1 MEVKCEHST
10 QTTGFEPEISGTKP
24 SAVTFRQHMGEKV
37 HSGSNVKCLL
47 CIAWGN
53 VTKHTNT
60 HSVFVC
66 FVWISEQTA
75 NSSPYNI
82 KWMVFVNE
90 TECVYC
96 AVRTG
101 YLSKRDGVCLNTKH
115 SICFPKMFVW
125 LSACVFCVW
134 TSQYVPKTNNILTD
148 SQRKSNKMQQCI
160 KILFHIYMKLNI
172 FRATHRPSSGA

>member
-1 MEVKCEHST
+1 MSFVINMVICMVLRFVFRIKCKVFSL
-10 QTTGFEPEISGTKP
+10 ISFLGP
-24 SAVTFRQHMGEKV
+24 QRV
-37 HSGSNVKCLL
+37 
-47 CIAWGN
+47 
-53 VTKHTNT
+53 
-60 HSVFVC
+60 
-66 FVWISEQTA
+66 
-75 NSSPYNI
+75 